1 LLRFPALKCWAIL
14 IRPLRARFCENY
26 VTLGVT
32 GHLFEVTPT
41 GEKVW
46 EYVNPVV
53 RGGILAQGET
63 PGLDNRGHQF
73 NAVFKIYRYPPD
85 YPGLAGKKLTPRGV
99 IELPASEKGKT
110 GLDKLNEQPRDRQKR
125 PGDRPGEPDRRPGG
139 ERRQP

>member
-1 LLRFPALKCWAIL
+1 MPVRPGRGPSTTGTEPAG
-14 IRPLRARFCENY
+14 E
-26 VTLGVT
+26 T
-32 GHLFEVTPT
+32 GHLFQVTPT

-53 RGGILAQGET
+53 RGGILAQGEM

-73 NAVFKIYRYPPD
+73 NAVFKIHRYPPD
-85 YPGLAGKKLTPRGV
+85 YPGLAGKKLMPGGV

-110 GLDKLNEQPRDRQKR
+110 GLDKLNEQP
-125 PGDRPGEPDRRPGG
+125 GDRPGRPGDLDRRPGG